1 MLRKIDWES
10 QIGRRLRLRDLH
22 VLHAVVQHRSMA
34 KAAVQLGVSQPA
46 VSEVIADL
54 EHALGVRLL
63 DRSPQGIEPTMY
75 GNALL
80 KRSITVFDE
89 LKQSVKDI
97 EYLADPTTG
106 EIRIACPLAIAFTII
121 PHIFE
126 RFIEKYPRV
135 VLHFD
140 EVASASGTRDF
151 RDLRDRKYD
160 LILGRGWPLK
170 AEETPTDDLKIESLF
185 DDQLV
190 IAAGPQSKWAARRRK
205 IDLAELVDAPWIMQG
220 PQTWN
225 YRTLAEAC
233 QARGVPMPR
242 ASLVTLS
249 MSVITHFLA
258 DGRFITAMPR
268 SVAHFKSLKVLPV
281 DLPARPW
288 PVNIATLKNRTLST
302 AAERFIACAHD
313 FTRPLRDATATSPS
327 PRTRTGTPDSPRP
340 GGRRT
345 R

>member
-22 VLHAVVQHRSMA
+22 VLHVVVEQRSMA

-46 VSEVIADL
+46 ISEVIADL

-63 DRSPQGIEPTMY
+63 DRSPQGVEPTIY

-97 EYLADPTTG
+97 EHLADPTTG

-170 AEETPTDDLKIESLF
+170 AEEAPTDDLKIESLF

-190 IAAGPQSKWAARRRK
+190 IVAGARSKWVARRRK
-205 IDLAELVDAPWIMQG
+205 IDLAELVDEPWIMQG

-225 YRTLAEAC
+225 YRTLTEAWH
-233 QARGVPMPR
+233 ARGVAMPR

-249 MSVITHFLA
+249 VSVITHFLA

-288 PVNIATLKNRTLST
+288 PVNIVTLKNRTLST
-302 AAERFIACAHD
+302 AAERFIECARD
-313 FTRPLRDATATSPS
+313 FTRPLRSRLTTYLAVTSNAK
-327 PRTRTGTPDSPRP
+327 RNAG
-340 GGRRT
+340 
-345 R
+345 